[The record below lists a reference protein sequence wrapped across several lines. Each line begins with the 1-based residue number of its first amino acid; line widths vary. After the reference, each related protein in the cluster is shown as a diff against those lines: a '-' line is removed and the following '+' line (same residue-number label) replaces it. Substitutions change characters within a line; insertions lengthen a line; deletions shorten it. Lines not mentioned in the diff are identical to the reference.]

1 MIIKRKRLAQ
11 SALHHIQEKKKALND
26 IKKKWKT
33 ITYHIISHIMSCT
46 SIHYDYNYIHYKYA
60 LMNRYVLSS
69 RLKVDVHSMFLNE
82 SGRLFHV
89 KGPK

>member
-1 MIIKRKRLAQ
+1 MAQ
-11 SALHHIQEKKKALND
+11 SALHHIQEKKALND
-26 IKKKWKT
+26 ILKKNGKT

-46 SIHYDYNYIHYKYA
+46 NIHYDYNYIHYKYA